1 MPAAAPAEAP
11 PAEEPTTDVAAEP
24 ATAPAVAAVAVVE
37 PEVLVP
43 VTQEIVIEEEPAEP
57 LEPAS
62 LGDRLKVALKVGA
75 WTGAGLGFAT
85 FFIFSAY
92 WAPNASIDPDTGPI
106 VVVSR
111 TSILVGSALVS
122 VLFGAIVAGLARASA
137 TWTNPAM
144 QLRNSK
150 SSTAWI
156 GAVLGLVLGLA
167 AGAMLSSLGTV
178 VEGDESTLIQLPVI
192 ASVLVLFIGGA
203 VLGAVTA
210 VVPQILGTPVA
221 VAEGEQEE
229 AEQVKERLGGAIG
242 IPLAGL
248 LILLVLV
255 VPFGYILLES
265 NHLASGGAAII
276 AIVISAGILGFA
288 ALAGSRPEMRI
299 TFGDLMVAVAGIGTV
314 LVIILAVLIFST
326 YDPHESEEADH
337 SEAVAIVQVL

>member
-11 PAEEPTTDVAAEP
+11 PAEAPSAEPSAEP
-24 ATAPAVAAVAVVE
+24 AAAPVAAAVAVVE
-37 PEVLVP
+37 PEIVVP
-43 VTQEIVIEEEPAEP
+43 MAQEVVIEEEPAEP

-62 LGDRLKVALKVGA
+62 LGDRLRVALKVGA
-75 WTGAGLGFAT
+75 WTGAGLGFVT

-92 WAPNASIDPDTGPI
+92 WAPNASVDPEAGPI

-111 TSILVGSALVS
+111 TSILIGSALVS

-167 AGAMLSSLGTV
+167 AGAVLSSLGTV
-178 VEGDESTLIQLPVI
+178 IEGDESTLIQLPVI
-192 ASVLVLFIGGA
+192 ASVFVLFIGGA
-203 VLGAVTA
+203 VLGALTA
-210 VVPQILGTPVA
+210 VAPQILGTPVA
-221 VAEGEQEE
+221 IADGEQEE
-229 AEQVKERLGGAIG
+229 VEQVRERLGGAIG

-248 LILLVLV
+248 LILLLLV
-255 VPFGYILLES
+255 VPFGFILLES

-326 YDPHESEEADH
+326 YDPHESGEEDH
-337 SEAVAIVQVL
+337 GEASATVQVL